1 MNRDYERRRD
11 LLLLHADSPPPWTP
25 AAVPGYEL
33 DLDATKGITLDAGRV
48 SAWIDQS
55 GKGHSCAQGTA
66 SKRPTVDLLGGFGVS
81 AVHFDASVQILPLT
95 TPIAGLTSAHVFA
108 VLRSAT
114 DPASGTQNQLWEF
127 GSTTNPTLNP
137 YTDGTIYEGFGTT
150 SRKTVGNPTPS
161 LAAVRCYEVFSG
173 ADEWTAKLDGS
184 ALYTTGTNTVGWA
197 AAQSIGSKDDGV
209 SGRGFV
215 GWIARIIVY
224 SQRVTGAD
232 LVKLKA
238 MIALKYGVT
247 FA

>member
-55 GKGHSCAQGTA
+55 GKGHNCAQATA
-66 SKRPTVDLLGGFGVS
+66 GQRPTVDLLGGFGVE
-81 AVHFDASVQILPLT
+81 AVHFDASNQILPLT
-95 TPIAGLTSAHVFA
+95 TPIAGLAAAHVFA
-108 VLRSAT
+108 VVRSAE
-114 DPASGTQNQLWEF
+114 DPALSTQNQLWEF
-127 GSTTNPTLNP
+127 GSTTNPTLFT
-137 YTDGTIYEGFGTT
+137 YTDSNIYDGFGTT
-150 SRKTVGNPTPS
+150 SRKTVGNPAAS
-161 LAAVRCYEVFSG
+161 LAAVRCYEVYSASG
-173 ADEWTAKLDGS
+173 EWTANLDGTQVF
-184 ALYTTGTNTVGWA
+184 TTSTNTVGWA
-197 AAQSIGSKDDGV
+197 AAQALGSK
-209 SGRGFV
+209 SGTINQGYI
-215 GWIARIIVY
+215 GWIARLIVY

-238 MIALKYGVT
+238 LISQTYGVT